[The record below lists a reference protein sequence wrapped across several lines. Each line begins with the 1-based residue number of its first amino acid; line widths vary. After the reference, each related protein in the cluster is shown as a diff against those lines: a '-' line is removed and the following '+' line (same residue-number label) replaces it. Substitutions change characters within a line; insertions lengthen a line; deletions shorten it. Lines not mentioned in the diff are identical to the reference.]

1 MQENIIKEET
11 TKFTS
16 NNNLSEKIIEKIN
29 LYEKKDI
36 SIISKSFESTISEFL
51 SFLIDENNLAIFKIK
66 IIKFLQ
72 SLFIK
77 NEMNSEIVSRNCIIH
92 ENKLDIYKIIIHEY
106 IVYKN
111 NSNFPEDETSYRREL
126 LVLIDILMAQITF
139 ERESYHYILSF
150 LISYLNEKNG
160 NGDCGQVLNVNSE
173 ILNRILILLQ
183 KYYHPFDISK
193 FYGNFFFFNGESESS
208 ITIPNKI
215 NNKDNKKLLN
225 LEDKLCILLFI
236 KVFQSEET
244 KSSDNK
250 NNISI
255 LNLKLAEKNKESD
268 ISVGTD
274 SENNL
279 ITNISNKPIAKLLE
293 KETNCILI
301 KIKKKKKIVIK
312 LYLNGKKIYKEKS
325 IEKEKVEIKELILF
339 QNFTGIFYNC
349 MIFKNSCPKYILNA
363 LKFETKENSN
373 DKKEN
378 IDKLNQKSIYYNG
391 FNSEELILPFLKL
404 ELKEEKEKNT
414 VKDSSE
420 KDNNFSIN
428 SNDYKEF
435 KEKAIS
441 IYIPSRVTIP
451 IAYEKNNLLNT
462 PSLIL
467 EDSINELNAELLTNS
482 PTINGVHIYKKIK
495 NDFNQI
501 GGLNNLLP
509 IMELMV
515 NNGELLS
522 KENLEKFFDILIA
535 IFSPYYKNALINE
548 VNNNF
553 FLYLSYFM
561 EKIPS
566 NFYDNNITNIFK
578 KISSFFAENI
588 CEENY
593 ILNKQYQDHILM
605 NEQILFKFHYKE
617 QNEII
622 ESMSHFIQN
631 TKTGRKKHLSLD
643 IFKIIKILLHLD
655 EKKNQL
661 FCCKNHADFF
671 IENKGIMEPELYV
684 RLNPIKELLTHLF
697 KEYKKY
703 CMDQKDLAKEEGKEL
718 FQIIT
723 MLTIDISP
731 CLQKMIINLFTECL
745 EINYDLYIDNLDQD
759 EDLLNILLYA
769 YKNSILDIKE
779 DALKLIFLILKNK
792 SNKDSPTF
800 EAKFQFIINHI
811 LPYYLFQDEEIIKN
825 TISYKNQIGKEIS
838 ENEEGKIDDNAQK
851 EENNQSNDNK
861 EKEKEIHKKEDENKN
876 EEGKLDNEKEE
887 NTLVNEIYGD
897 TDNGESKK
905 QINSIKIQGIINGVK
920 YSLPIFNEN
929 LEKIHSLYNKKK
941 LKILI
946 YNLYSIVN
954 KYFSEGI
961 FIKLCLNLLIKI
973 VSKGDLFLICS
984 FLDILSTEEFENPVN
999 KNIFNEELKN
1009 NQNLLQWLIET
1020 SFKANLIKE
1029 ANFDKQKL
1037 FPGFDIDTI
1046 IENGNEIII
1055 DDHEKKEKINQII
1068 TISKKLL
1075 LKIVVQNIYKSDF
1088 LFTWGKYYYELRNQ
1102 ENNFK
1107 SVRDLIF
1114 SFIPEIIFPYLT
1126 DLVNLEKSNFSEK
1139 RMCLY
1144 AFNLLFEF
1152 STFYKL
1158 KQEDLERYQDEKSIF
1173 QELSMNLKY
1182 ILISKMDDYS
1192 RDSLRPI
1199 DIQETIYSKFDEYP
1213 LFKTVFDKCTPLW
1226 ISRDKDI
1233 REENE
1238 IYSQYIKGK
1247 KNIDIKELELMFYN
1261 FSDLTE
1267 FKEEKNGNVY
1277 VNKGI
1282 PLIFIFYHF
1291 FTLILTIGGTIAEL
1305 QEIFNH
1311 LRLFII
1317 LLIISSSTLTS
1328 QGTGKKKKWPSEEE
1342 YEEVQNNIESIFLN
1356 LIDFF
1361 INKIKNIKEKIIEYN
1376 ERSQELDSSEQKNLE
1391 YLRSLYSFFIK
1402 NLGYFLKVLN
1412 HIYREKKKEEE
1423 NYKPGFSSFF
1433 HGIKTMFSDSDE
1445 IRKSGG
1451 YKIMEKLY
1459 LECSNLTENKEQ
1471 NNYLDK
1477 ITELEINIFF
1487 VKNKEKLGKKYNEEE
1502 IYKQLEENISNLLDD
1517 TEFLHFFEVH
1527 AEENKKILF
1536 PFVSYIS
1543 ARRDAIKNIIP
1554 IYDNR
1559 PNISTYPNNYYL
1571 VPDYIPESSLDPI
1584 LIANIHPL
1592 SERLTTNINLDLK
1605 TCELERH
1612 YKSHNYKK
1620 EKQRLFSFRGI
1631 WSTYDFF
1638 YNKEK
1643 YKLKY
1648 RLLNHLSEDY
1658 TRVLLTP
1665 IMDVNYYLP
1674 QFGKFNEKDLFRNI
1688 NSYKQITKAT
1698 DLSFD
1703 IHKLQP
1709 ELQNSKEKKHSQ
1721 NQNKNTINPEESKP
1735 IGDTPESNIPS
1746 KSNEEETPKKDED
1759 KNALYYIG
1767 KEALSCIKEEKKND
1781 IHTHLFIEYI
1791 YKKHS
1796 LDQEYCLQ
1804 ANACFI
1810 KIGFHIRGF
1819 ILNNSKGIGFYSF
1832 EYKII
1837 NDDEDDS
1844 YDADRKACFGS
1855 VFHSQN
1861 YKYNNFFI
1869 WIPYHKIQMVLKRRY
1884 FFRRQAI
1891 EIFTEDRK
1899 SFLFKL
1905 DSSKIQFFI
1914 DNIKFHMKQDIE
1926 DISIAYNKYDEKI
1939 GFVNKSNIFLELNM
1953 NFVANDKKFMN
1964 LKRIY
1969 EKWSKWE
1976 MSTLKL
1982 LMMLNIYGNRS
1993 YNDINQYPVF
2003 PWIITDYVSE
2013 SLPNFDK
2020 KDFIRQMYKPMGM
2033 MDFTEE
2039 SKERKE
2045 NYELHWLEDEKDP
2058 DRDENYDRYGSHYS
2072 TSLYLTYYLVRV
2084 FPFSY
2089 IRIELQG
2096 KKFDDPNRLFNS
2108 LPNSFDCAISQ
2119 KSDLRELI
2127 PEFFCFPEMFL
2138 NMNDLN
2144 LGEIADTNG
2153 KMKLVRGVLMP
2164 LWAKKDPYYFI
2175 EKHRELLE
2183 SAEINEKIN
2192 EWFNIIF
2199 GSKQKGKEGK
2209 KIKNLFIKQTY
2220 EDFEETYIKSNK
2232 TDRIYRCRMVEF
2244 GVTPNQIF
2252 KNDTTK
2258 RQNLNENQKIKRS
2271 ILFNIIQKMKKNQT
2285 LTGNELIIEEKKIS
2299 AKENIHKFF
2308 VFLVKK
2314 KDVKKERIFLLIKNK
2329 IGVYTKDKP
2338 QIFKSSTQKEKPK
2351 DKKIG
2356 KEKEENN
2363 IDFNIGEIL
2372 VESQIKVDHEK
2383 TEDILNPLNNQN
2395 NTQEP
2400 DTESESKNTAKS
2412 KNKNLRFKYD
2422 RKFKVPKYR
2431 MNTIGSETT
2440 LYQEGSIIA
2449 LGGFWNGDIIIEKL
2463 DDNQKVKP
2471 KNINIVKTGELSPI
2485 KKIIIDKTET
2495 FAICVNLEGSIFF
2508 YLINAKNRLLWSLH
2522 KKINEGQGEVASM
2535 QVNENLG
2542 IFIVCFKNGYN
2553 MVYTLPN
2560 FKLINSFRIAENELN
2575 NNNMNEENNDINKD
2589 ISKSNSNN
2597 IYAPNIVFISNSP
2610 LPSFIFYIKE
2620 RKSLCVYSINAH
2632 FLKEHKLGYE
2642 IVNNGIIKYTD
2653 YSCRDFLFIY
2663 NPINYTI
2670 DIHKLIDFKL
2680 IISSPVINYQFI
2692 DFHFSAEFDSVYILT
2707 NDKSSGNKM
2716 LIIKAS

>member
-1 MQENIIKEET
+1 MNENIKTEDAT
-11 TKFTS
+11 NFNS
-16 NNNLSEKIIEKIN
+16 NNNLSEKIIEDIN

-36 SIISKSFESTISEFL
+36 SIISKSFEATISEFL
-51 SFLIDENNLAIFKIK
+51 SFLIDEKNLAIFKIK

-77 NEMNSEIVSRNCIIH
+77 NEINSEIISRNCILH
-92 ENKLDIYKIIIHEY
+92 KNNLDIYKIIIHEY

-111 NSNFPEDETSYRREL
+111 NSNFPEDEQSYRREL
-126 LVLIDILMAQITF
+126 LVLIDILMTQITF

-150 LISYLNEKNG
+150 LINFLNVKNG
-160 NGDCGQVLNVNSE
+160 NMDCGQEFPINSE

-208 ITIPNKI
+208 ITINNKI
-215 NNKDNKKLLN
+215 NNKENKKLLN

-236 KVFQSEET
+236 KVFPSEEI
-244 KSSDNK
+244 KSSENK

-255 LNLKLAEKNKESD
+255 LKLKLFEKKKED
-268 ISVGTD
+268 EISIGTD
-274 SENNL
+274 FDNNL

-301 KIKKKKKIVIK
+301 KVKKKKKIVIK

-325 IEKEKVEIKELILF
+325 IEKDKVEIKQLIFF
-339 QNFTGIFYNC
+339 QNFTGICYNC
-349 MIFKNSCPKYILNA
+349 LIFKNSCPKYILNA
-363 LKFETKENSN
+363 LKFETKENAN
-373 DKKEN
+373 NTNEN
-378 IDKLNQKSIYYNG
+378 IDKNQKSIYYNG

-404 ELKEEKEKNT
+404 ELKEEKEKNNL
-414 VKDSSE
+414 KESLKKE
-420 KDNNFSIN
+420 KNFSIN
-428 SNDYKEF
+428 MNDCKEF
-435 KEKAIS
+435 KDKIIA

-451 IAYEKNNLLNT
+451 IAYEKNNLIDT

-467 EDSINELNAELLTNS
+467 EDSINELNAEFNTNS
-482 PTINGVHIYKKIK
+482 PTMNGVHIYKKIK

-515 NNGELLS
+515 NNSELLT

-578 KISSFFAENI
+578 KISSFFSENI

-631 TKTGRKKHLSLD
+631 TKSGRKKHLSLD

-661 FCCKNHADFF
+661 FCCKNHADYF
-671 IENKGIMEPELYV
+671 IENKGIMEPELHV

-703 CMDQKDLAKEEGKEL
+703 SMEPNHFAKEAGRSL

-723 MLTIDISP
+723 LLTIDISP

-745 EINYDLYIDNLDQD
+745 EINFDLYIDNLDQD

-779 DALKLIFLILKNK
+779 VALKLIFLILKNTK
-792 SNKDSPTF
+792 NKNSSSL
-800 EAKFQFIINHI
+800 EEKFQFIINYI
-811 LPYYLFQDEEIIKN
+811 LPYFLFQDEEIIKN
-825 TISYKNQIGKEIS
+825 TISFKNQIDKDTAEKEKGNID
-838 ENEEGKIDDNAQK
+838 ENTPK
-851 EENNQSNDNK
+851 EENGQDNNDKNK
-861 EKEKEIHKKEDENKN
+861 DNNEEINKKEDENKN
-876 EEGKLDNEKEE
+876 EEGKTNNEE
-887 NTLVNEIYGD
+887 NILINEIYGD
-897 TDNGESKK
+897 TDEGNTKNE
-905 QINSIKIQGIINGVK
+905 INPIKIQGIINEVK

-929 LEKIHSLYNKKK
+929 LEKIYSLYNKKK

-946 YNLYSIVN
+946 YNLYSLVN
-954 KYFSEGI
+954 KYFSEGT

-984 FLDILSTEEFENPVN
+984 FLDTLNTEDFENPEN
-999 KNIFNEELKN
+999 KSIFNEELKN

-1020 SFKANLIKE
+1020 SFHANLIKE
-1029 ANFDKQKL
+1029 ANYNKQKFL
-1037 FPGFDIDTI
+1037 PGFDIDTI
-1046 IENGNEIII
+1046 IVNGNEITI
-1055 DDHEKKEKINQII
+1055 DDSEKKEKISQII
-1068 TISKKLL
+1068 TTSKKLL
-1075 LKIVVQNIYKSDF
+1075 LKILEQNIYKLDF
-1088 LFTWGKYYYELRNQ
+1088 LFSWGKYYYELRNH

-1107 SVRDLIF
+1107 SVRDLIV

-1126 DLVNLEKSNFSEK
+1126 DMVNLEKSNFAEK

-1144 AFNLLFEF
+1144 SFNLLFEF

-1158 KQEDLERYQDEKSIF
+1158 KQEDLEKYKDEKSIF

-1199 DIQETIYSKFDEYP
+1199 VIQEKIDSKFDEYP
-1213 LFKTVFDKCTPLW
+1213 VFKSVFDQYTPLW
-1226 ISRDKDI
+1226 ISNNKDI

-1247 KNIDIKELELMFYN
+1247 KNVDIKELEMMFYN
-1261 FSDLTE
+1261 FPDLTE
-1267 FKEEKNGNVY
+1267 FKDEKNKNIY

-1291 FTLILTIGGTIAEL
+1291 FTLILTIGGTIGEL
-1305 QEIFNH
+1305 KDIFYH

-1342 YEEVQNNIESIFLN
+1342 YEEVQKSIESIFIN
-1356 LIDFF
+1356 LIHFF
-1361 INKIKNIKEKIIEYN
+1361 INKIKNTKEKIIEFE
-1376 ERSQELDSSEQKNLE
+1376 ERSQELDTNEQKDLE
-1391 YLRSLYSFFIK
+1391 YLRSLYSLFIK
-1402 NLGYFLKVLN
+1402 NFGYFLKILN
-1412 HIYREKKKEEE
+1412 NIYKEKKREEE
-1423 NYKPGFSSFF
+1423 NNKPGISSLI

-1459 LECSNLTENKEQ
+1459 LECSNLLENQEQ

-1477 ITELEINIFF
+1477 ITKLEINIFF
-1487 VKNKEKLGKKYNEEE
+1487 VKNKEKLGKKYDEEE
-1502 IYKQLEENISNLLDD
+1502 LYKKLEENISNLLDD
-1517 TEFLHFFEVH
+1517 TEFLNFFEVH

-1584 LIANIHPL
+1584 LITSINPL
-1592 SERLTTNINLDLK
+1592 NERLTTNINLDLK

-1620 EKQRLFSFRGI
+1620 EKQKLFSFRGI

-1643 YKLKY
+1643 YRLKY
-1648 RLLNHLSEDY
+1648 RILNHLSEDY

-1665 IMDVNYYLP
+1665 IIDVKYYLP
-1674 QFGKFNEKDLFRNI
+1674 QFGKFNEKGLFRDI
-1688 NSYKQITKAT
+1688 SEYKQICKAT

-1703 IHKLQP
+1703 INKIIP
-1709 ELQNSKEKKHSQ
+1709 EIPKTKEKKNSQ
-1721 NQNKNTINPEESKP
+1721 NQNKDTVNSEETKTIQE
-1735 IGDTPESNIPS
+1735 TPENNSPVKN
-1746 KSNEEETPKKDED
+1746 NENETLKKEEI
-1759 KNALYYIG
+1759 KNALYYMG
-1767 KEALSCIKEEKKND
+1767 KESLSCMKEEKKND

-1804 ANACFI
+1804 TNACFI

-1832 EYKII
+1832 EYEILD
-1837 NDDEDDS
+1837 NDEEDS
-1844 YDADRKACFGS
+1844 YDNDRKACFGS

-1905 DSSKIQFFI
+1905 DSTKIQIFI

-1926 DISIAYNKYDEKI
+1926 DISIAYNKFDEKI
-1939 GFVNKSNIFLELNM
+1939 GFVNKNNIFLDFNM
-1953 NFVANDKKFMN
+1953 NFVSNEKKFMN

-1982 LMMLNIYGNRS
+1982 LMLLNIYGNRS

-2013 SLPNFDK
+2013 SIPNFDN

-2039 SKERKE
+2039 AKERKE
-2045 NYELHWLEDEKDP
+2045 NYEEHWLEDEKDP

-2072 TSLYLTYYLVRV
+2072 TSFYLTYYLVRV

-2138 NMNDLN
+2138 NMNELN
-2144 LGEIADTNG
+2144 LGEISDSKG
-2153 KMKLVRGVLMP
+2153 KMKLVQGVTMP
-2164 LWAKKDPYYFI
+2164 LWAKNNPYYFI

-2199 GSKQKGKEGK
+2199 GSKQKGKEAK

-2220 EDFEETYIKSNK
+2220 EDFEETYIKASK
-2232 TDRIYRCRMVEF
+2232 TDKIYRCRMVEF

-2258 RQNLNENQKIKRS
+2258 RQSLNENPKARKS
-2271 ILFNIIQKMKKNQT
+2271 ILFNIIQKIKKNQT
-2285 LTGNELIIEEKKIS
+2285 LTGNELIFEEKKINT
-2299 AKENIHKFF
+2299 KEKIHKFF

-2314 KDVKKERIFLLIKNK
+2314 KDVKKERLFLLIKNK

-2363 IDFNIGEIL
+2363 IDLNIGEIL
-2372 VESQIKVDHEK
+2372 LESQIKPDHEK
-2383 TEDILNPLNNQN
+2383 TEDSVNTSNNQT
-2395 NTQEP
+2395 NTQEQ
-2400 DTESESKNTAKS
+2400 DTESENKNTAKS

-2431 MNTIGSETT
+2431 MNTLGAETT
-2440 LYQEGSIIA
+2440 LYQEGSIIV

-2463 DDNQKVKP
+2463 DDNQKVKH

-2495 FAICVNLEGSIFF
+2495 FAICVNLEGSIFI
-2508 YLINAKNRLLWSLH
+2508 YIINIKERLIWNLH

-2535 QVNENLG
+2535 QINENLG

-2560 FKLINSFRIAENELN
+2560 CKLINSFRIEENEL
-2575 NNNMNEENNDINKD
+2575 NNNMNEENNDNNNID
-2589 ISKSNSNN
+2589 IPKYNSNNN
-2597 IYAPNIVFISNSP
+2597 IYAAYLVLISNSP

-2632 FLKEHKLGYE
+2632 FLKEYKLGYE

-2653 YSCRDFLFIY
+2653 YSYRDFLFIY

-2670 DIHKLIDFKL
+2670 DIHKLTDLTL
-2680 IISSPVINYQFI
+2680 IISSPVIEYQFI
-2692 DFHFSAEFDSVYILT
+2692 DFHFSAEFDSVYILV
-2707 NDKSSGNKM
+2707 NDKSSGHKM
-2716 LIIKAS
+2716 LIMKAQ